1 MLVSDPVSRYFL
13 LFVLFLGACGQTGPE
28 PPDWILHNGKVVT
41 VDGDFR
47 IAEAVSIRA
56 NEFHRVGSNSEVLD
70 TRGPSTR
77 VVDLSGRTLIPGL
90 IDNHNHLQDKAV
102 DQYLGVEVALVES
115 LEEMLDA
122 ISAKAKDTP
131 PGEMIYT
138 TSGWLMDQLAEKTP
152 PDRYS
157 LDGAAPDHPV
167 LVQGG
172 HTYYLNSAALALAG
186 ISRATPSPPGGLV
199 HKDSATGE
207 PTGLL
212 VDNGMALARHLIPK
226 PTHEDRM
233 EALRVAQRKQNAAGV
248 TGIREP
254 GLTPEKMRAYN
265 ELRAREGLTL
275 RVAMN
280 LSLDNRLSA
289 EELIR
294 QLEEWGVGTGFG
306 DSWLRLD
313 GIGEFGI
320 DGGFE
325 AALMSE
331 PYHELA
337 GAPAPPDYFGLQ
349 RIETEKFEKVME
361 GMARLNWRGSIHV
374 VGDKGLDVVLAAYE
388 KANQVKDIAPLR
400 WILEHCHYTRPDQ
413 FAKIKELGLSISTQF
428 HPYMSSNTMIRHWGP
443 ERAAQTMRLRDWL
456 DAGLRVGG
464 GSDWSLVPANPFWM
478 IYFWV
483 TRETR
488 LWDVIGPEQRISRE
502 EALRVMTINNAYLT
516 FEEDIK
522 GSIEPGKLAD
532 FVILSEDILTIPE
545 ERIPDIEALA
555 TFVDGKLVYEATDA
569 ESLGLN

>member
-1 MLVSDPVSRYFL
+1 MLISVSVSRYFL
-13 LFVLFLGACGQTGPE
+13 PLLFFLGACGQPNPE
-28 PPDWILHNGKVVT
+28 SPDWILHNGKVVT

-47 IAEAVSIRA
+47 IVEAVSIRA
-56 NEFHRVGSNSEVLD
+56 NEFHRVGSNSELLD

-77 VVDLSGRTLIPGL
+77 VVDLGGRTVIPGL

-122 ISAKAKDTP
+122 IHAKAEDTP

-152 PDRYS
+152 PDRFS

-172 HTYYLNSAALALAG
+172 HTYYLNSAALELAG
-186 ISRATPSPPGGLV
+186 INRATPSPSGGLV
-199 HKDSATGE
+199 HKDPGGV

-212 VDNGMALARHLIPK
+212 VDNAMALARHLIPK

-233 EALRVAQRKQNAAGV
+233 EALRVAQRKQNAVGV

-275 RVAMN
+275 RVSMN
-280 LSLDNRLSA
+280 LSLDNRRSA
-289 EELIR
+289 EELIQ

-306 DSWLRLD
+306 DPWLRLD

-337 GAPAPPDYFGLQ
+337 GAPAPADYYGLQ
-349 RIETEKFEKVME
+349 RIETRKFEEVMV
-361 GMARLNWRGSIHV
+361 GMARLNWRGSVHV
-374 VGDKGLDVVLAAYE
+374 VGDRGLDVVLAAYE
-388 KANQVKDIAPLR
+388 KANQAKDIGPLR

-413 FAKIKELGLSISTQF
+413 FEKIKELGLSISTQF
-428 HPYMSSNTMIRHWGP
+428 HPYMSSNTMIRHWGL
-443 ERAAQTMRLRDWL
+443 ERAAQTMRLRNWL
-456 DAGLRVGG
+456 DAGIRVGG

-502 EALRVMTINNAYLT
+502 EALRVMSINNAYLT

-532 FVILSEDILTIPE
+532 FVILSEDILTVPE
-545 ERIPDIEALA
+545 EKIRDIRALA
-555 TFVDGKLVYEATDA
+555 TFVEGKLVYEAPDA
-569 ESLGLN
+569 ESLGLK